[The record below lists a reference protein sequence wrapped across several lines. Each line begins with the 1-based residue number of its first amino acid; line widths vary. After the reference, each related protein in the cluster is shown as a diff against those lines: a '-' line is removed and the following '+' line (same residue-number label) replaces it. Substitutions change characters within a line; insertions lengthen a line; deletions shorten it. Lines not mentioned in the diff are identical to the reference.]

1 MKPSYTYVQNVIGK
15 GQELGVMGWW
25 PFGRKAKTGRA
36 PIDDLLLKDNR
47 ILISELRDA
56 CELNFDNPE
65 EARRQ
70 IRRMQVEWSDATRDG
85 MLSDINRS
93 GLDARAFRLLTC
105 EDSEWMIWLDN
116 LEFWKPGWNP
126 EADDED

>member
-1 MKPSYTYVQNVIGK
+1 MKY
-15 GQELGVMGWW
+15 MGWW
-25 PFGRKAKTGRA
+25 PFGRKAKTNRA
-36 PIDDLLLKDNR
+36 PVSDPLLKDNR

-70 IRRMQVEWSDATRDG
+70 IRRMQVEWSDAAQHG
-85 MLSDINRS
+85 ILSDVNRS

-105 EDSEWMIWLDN
+105 EDREWMAWLDN
-116 LEFWKPGWNP
+116 LEFWKPGWKP
-126 EADDED
+126 EVDDED